1 MDLKCCR
8 QNDIVS
14 RMEYTR
20 VQGVDTL
27 ELTNENSRMLLVDS
41 AVLPKVFS
49 RVVEA
54 KQLLASGKATSA
66 AQAARIA
73 GISRSAFYKYR
84 SAVYVY
90 DAQKA
95 GRILTLHIE
104 LSDRPGILSRVLS
117 EFADTGTN
125 ILTVN
130 QNIPAQGKALVSISA
145 RIDDPEFEVS
155 QFVKRLSTCDGVER
169 VLRISGQQN

>member
-1 MDLKCCR
+1 
-8 QNDIVS
+8 
-14 RMEYTR
+14 ME
-20 VQGVDTL
+20 L
-27 ELTNENSRMLLVDS
+27 SNENSRLLLVDS
-41 AVLPKVFS
+41 AVLPKIFIKVI
-49 RVVEA
+49 EA
-54 KQLLASGKATSA
+54 KQMLSSGKVNSA
-66 AQAARIA
+66 AQAARIS

-84 SAVYVY
+84 GSVFVY
-90 DAQKA
+90 DAQKV

-155 QFVKRLSTCDGVER
+155 QFVKRLSNCEGVER

>member
-1 MDLKCCR
+1 M
-8 QNDIVS
+8 
-14 RMEYTR
+14 
-20 VQGVDTL
+20 
-27 ELTNENSRMLLVDS
+27 DS
-41 AVLPKVFS
+41 AVLPKVFH
-49 RVVEA
+49 
-54 KQLLASGKATSA
+54 ASWKPAAAGKATSA

-169 VLRISGQQN
+169 PRISGQQNDQYIVLDIMKR